1 MSKLNDND
9 IKRLMKLKET
19 SDERIRCLRDMIKHE
34 EASQLFLRPIL
45 KEHCNHEY
53 TEISSFSVENNTR
66 EYRCKK
72 CLLLRS
78 YIE

>member
-1 MSKLNDND
+1 MSKLTDMN
-9 IKRLMKLKET
+9 IKRLMKLKKA
-19 SDERIRCLRDMIKHE
+19 SDERIKCLRDMIKHE
-34 EASQLFLRPIL
+34 EASQLFLRPVL

-53 TEISSFSVENNTR
+53 TDIGSFTVENNSR

-72 CLLLRS
+72 CQLLRS

>member
-1 MSKLNDND
+1 MSKLNDTD

-45 KEHCNHEY
+45 KEYCNHEY
-53 TEISSFSVENNTR
+53 EDVGPFSVENNSR

-72 CLLLRS
+72 CQLLRS